1 MDRLQ
6 EVRLYFLIESI
17 YAMKTWV
24 HCRQWLLEY
33 FWIIKGFDFF
43 ACVYSQSSIK
53 SFFPFLRHLPDFKQR
68 IAGQCLPLEDFAI
81 HKANKYFEQNGR
93 LFLPGVVSDYIRLA
107 FTEHSQDT
115 LLNLRSGVPFFPP
128 QKQGRLIAGY
138 TLLYLVILS
147 LSRTIP
153 TVLKKKNKRNYT
165 ILEPPFTA

>member
-1 MDRLQ
+1 M
-6 EVRLYFLIESI
+6 
-17 YAMKTWV
+17 
-24 HCRQWLLEY
+24 CLLSVVNKE
-33 FWIIKGFDFF
+33 F
-43 ACVYSQSSIK
+43 
-53 SFFPFLRHLPDFKQR
+53 FFPLLRHLPDFKQR

-81 HKANKYFEQNGR
+81 HKANKYFEQSGR
-93 LFLPGVVSDYIRLA
+93 LFLPGVVSDYIRLV

-153 TVLKKKNKRNYT
+153 TVLKKKTKLHYIRTTFYSVINNNTCKNCST
-165 ILEPPFTA
+165 SVI